1 MSGPQWRSGL
11 IECPLSQIK
20 LRKAGLSITEA
31 INRAPN
37 ALLAILP
44 NENDY
49 NNRFEADD
57 DVVVVVARS
66 ITRNNVVVRGGQV
79 NVSASVG
86 NCSLN
91 GSVDAT
97 MVVMERNLFSWNAST
112 FGQNITT
119 PIIMFSLGSQGFDSC
134 TLQLNPSI
142 PLAFGLTEQPRRRR
156 RALQEDGFGGTQLSD
171 SGADDGRTH
180 NMTMAYHAFD
190 VPAATVVVA
199 IHLSWWDHA
208 ATHRMFFRYDSPPTV
223 ELHDDMKIVMEEEAV
238 LAWHRGTESS
248 RTWIPN
254 IERRRG
260 KLYVGIQTAGS
271 PSVLHTAPSADDYE
285 LRASTVSCNSWE
297 YTSEK
302 WDNTN
307 CGVLLDLSNSAMRC
321 NCSFPRP
328 KAVIGGSV
336 HFPPNSIDFVNIFR
350 NPKSLTDNDNVFYL
364 VIGDWAL
371 YLLLMILLNVDLQRL
386 REKMRKGS
394 RSTTPDIKEQL
405 EPLSILP
412 PDRMPALYLYQIT
425 FNTGSM
431 FGAGTSAR
439 IGFQVFGSECKSA
452 VKTLNPGGESLLR
465 GGTYDFIMPVKN
477 PLGHLE
483 LLHIWHDNTGDGDA
497 ASWFLRNMIIKDMQT
512 DKVYQFVCYD
522 WLSDNR
528 GDCQVQKVL
537 HVSNHEQLRS
547 FSTMFRENTNALF
560 YDQHMWTSPVVSPEG
575 SSFSKSERL
584 SCCWA
589 VVNSMMVASA
599 MWYRDDNDDSITNIV
614 YNLGFV
620 QLTLQE
626 LYVSLVTTALVIPV
640 TMVPLLLFRKEIPV
654 PTTAPGVRRS
664 GAGKRMSRWPKYVAW
679 TIVVVSSIVSSFF
692 VIMYS
697 LDWGREKS
705 EAWLKAFFLSFCL
718 SSVVAETGQIF
729 ILALVAALICNP
741 TPSSEQRTYNIKKD
755 ELRLYLFDL
764 KCNASRRVYPPAAAS
779 GLKMKRKNDQRQK
792 FVFVLKEYS
801 VLLLFVAVL
810 FFISQQDKD
819 PFAFHASQ
827 TLSIRLTEDFD
838 SITTP
843 EDFWAWTEGI
853 LLPVLYP
860 SYWYNGWKMK
870 YLDRQF
876 PLHTEAF
883 RIGPP
888 RLTQVRE
895 AADTVELDNIQNG
908 WVIETGNAPYA
919 CWQFNASS
927 EVTHESACVS
937 EYSMQLPTTLTKASS
952 TLYDLQRNQWIDK
965 YTKRLVLEL
974 SFYYPSRELGIHQ
987 SVDFGYTFWWD
998 EAFKFVLAIL
1008 VFVNT
1013 LKLLRVVRFSKTVA
1027 KFIALPG
1034 AMKSDLLGFS
1044 VTSAVAFMAFSFS
1057 GMVVFGTHLK
1067 AFSNVLHT
1075 NYALLEML
1083 LGRFVAEEILEANQY
1098 VGPVYFTLFMI
1109 CIFIILVNFLVTI
1122 ICDAIASGAS
1132 IDNDHD
1138 QELVD
1143 YIWKS
1148 FQQLFGIH
1156 SPTTSD
1162 VTATT
1167 DEEKLTEL
1175 NANLR
1180 AIEESLDDTMDVALS
1195 IWPACDATLL
1205 DAQDQPVAPSRS
1217 STKPST
1223 EISESVYVAATSSS
1237 ATALYHVNEQVQNVL
1252 QSHEVDSARL
1262 AEVQDES
1269 RRRAKATLQ
1278 RKLASRRRKQ
1288 TGGDER
1294 LGTIVESAQELMEQH
1309 AEDEARLEHQH
1320 RSKRRQFES
1329 KLRQKLAAR
1338 RMQKDNANE
1347 RK

>member
-1 MSGPQWRSGL
+1 
-11 IECPLSQIK
+11 
-20 LRKAGLSITEA
+20 
-31 INRAPN
+31 
-37 ALLAILP
+37 
-44 NENDY
+44 
-49 NNRFEADD
+49 
-57 DVVVVVARS
+57 
-66 ITRNNVVVRGGQV
+66 
-79 NVSASVG
+79 
-86 NCSLN
+86 
-91 GSVDAT
+91 
-97 MVVMERNLFSWNAST
+97 
-112 FGQNITT
+112 
-119 PIIMFSLGSQGFDSC
+119 
-134 TLQLNPSI
+134 
-142 PLAFGLTEQPRRRR
+142 
-156 RALQEDGFGGTQLSD
+156 
-171 SGADDGRTH
+171 
-180 NMTMAYHAFD
+180 
-190 VPAATVVVA
+190 
-199 IHLSWWDHA
+199 
-208 ATHRMFFRYDSPPTV
+208 
-223 ELHDDMKIVMEEEAV
+223 
-238 LAWHRGTESS
+238 
-248 RTWIPN
+248 
-254 IERRRG
+254 
-260 KLYVGIQTAGS
+260 
-271 PSVLHTAPSADDYE
+271 
-285 LRASTVSCNSWE
+285 
-297 YTSEK
+297 
-302 WDNTN
+302 
-307 CGVLLDLSNSAMRC
+307 
-321 NCSFPRP
+321 
-328 KAVIGGSV
+328 
-336 HFPPNSIDFVNIFR
+336 
-350 NPKSLTDNDNVFYL
+350 
-364 VIGDWAL
+364 
-371 YLLLMILLNVDLQRL
+371 
-386 REKMRKGS
+386 
-394 RSTTPDIKEQL
+394 
-405 EPLSILP
+405 
-412 PDRMPALYLYQIT
+412 
-425 FNTGSM
+425 
-431 FGAGTSAR
+431 
-439 IGFQVFGSECKSA
+439 
-452 VKTLNPGGESLLR
+452 
-465 GGTYDFIMPVKN
+465 
-477 PLGHLE
+477 
-483 LLHIWHDNTGDGDA
+483 
-497 ASWFLRNMIIKDMQT
+497 
-512 DKVYQFVCYD
+512 
-522 WLSDNR
+522 
-528 GDCQVQKVL
+528 
-537 HVSNHEQLRS
+537 
-547 FSTMFRENTNALF
+547 
-560 YDQHMWTSPVVSPEG
+560 
-575 SSFSKSERL
+575 
-584 SCCWA
+584 
-589 VVNSMMVASA
+589 
-599 MWYRDDNDDSITNIV
+599 
-614 YNLGFV
+614 
-620 QLTLQE
+620 
-626 LYVSLVTTALVIPV
+626 
-640 TMVPLLLFRKEIPV
+640 
-654 PTTAPGVRRS
+654 
-664 GAGKRMSRWPKYVAW
+664 MSRWPKYVAW

-741 TPSSEQRTYNIKKD
+741 TPSSEQRTYNIKKE

-779 GLKMKRKNDQRQK
+779 VLKMKRKNDQRQK

-843 EDFWAWTEGI
+843 EDFWTWTDGI

-888 RLTQVRE
+888 RLTQIRE

-919 CWQFNASS
+919 CWQFNATS
-927 EVTHESACVS
+927 EVTYESACVS
-937 EYSMQLPTTLTKASS
+937 EYSMELPTTLTKATS
-952 TLYDLQRNQWIDK
+952 TLSDLQRNQWIDK

-974 SFYYPSRELGIHQ
+974 SFYYPSRKLFSSLQLTVYKMNVGHLATSATVGTHRLFQYENISDYGMALVHILFIFFFLANLIKEVIVVKEEGWKFFFSIWNIIAFVSNIGSAVVICAFGLRYYFASEALKDIVEATGELGIHQ
-987 SVDFGYTFWWD
+987 SVDFGHTFWWD

-1013 LKLLRVVRFSKTVA
+1013 LKLLRVVRFSKTIA

-1034 AMKSDLLGFS
+1034 AMKNDLLGFS
-1044 VTSAVAFMAFSFS
+1044 VTSAVAFMAFSSS

-1067 AFSNVLHT
+1067 AFSNVLRT

-1083 LGRFVAEEILEANQY
+1083 LGRFVAEEVLEANRY

-1122 ICDAIASGAS
+1122 ICDAIASDAS

-1167 DEEKLTEL
+1167 GEEKLTEL

-1195 IWPACDATLL
+1195 IWPACDATSLNV
-1205 DAQDQPVAPSRS
+1205 QDQPVEPSRS

-1223 EISESVYVAATSSS
+1223 ETSESVYVAATSSS

-1347 RK
+1347 KK